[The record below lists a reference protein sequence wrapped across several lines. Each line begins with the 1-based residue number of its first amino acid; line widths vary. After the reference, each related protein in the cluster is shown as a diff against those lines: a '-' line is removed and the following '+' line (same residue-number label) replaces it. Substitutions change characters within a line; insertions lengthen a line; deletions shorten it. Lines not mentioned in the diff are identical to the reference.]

1 MEAEC
6 CPQCLYVSITL
17 HGVVAQKSPSS
28 RIYLLDSQFQVL
40 DVLLETSNL
49 LLELLL
55 ALEQLVAGILFL
67 LQPFLR
73 VLEGQCSNSEILL
86 HLETKPNK
94 NDEKSN

>member
-1 MEAEC
+1 V
-6 CPQCLYVSITL
+6 YVYIRQNDVLT
-17 HGVVAQKSPSS
+17 QKSTLS

-67 LQPFLR
+67 LQPFLCI
-73 VLEGQCSNSEILL
+73 LESKCSNSEVLL
-86 HLETKPNK
+86 HSKTRPTN
-94 NDEKSN
+94 SN

>member
-6 CPQCLYVSITL
+6 RPQCLYVSVTL
-17 HGVVAQKSPSS
+17 HGVLTQKSPPS

-40 DVLLETSNL
+40 DVLLETRNL

-73 VLEGQCSNSEILL
+73 VLERQCSNSEVLL
-86 HLETKPNK
+86 HLETKPTKSN
-94 NDEKSN
+94 EKSY

>member
-1 MEAEC
+1 MSST
-6 CPQCLYVSITL
+6 VSVRFYHTTRCRN
-17 HGVVAQKSPSS
+17 VVTKKSQPS

-67 LQPFLR
+67 L
-73 VLEGQCSNSEILL
+73 
-86 HLETKPNK
+86 
-94 NDEKSN
+94 